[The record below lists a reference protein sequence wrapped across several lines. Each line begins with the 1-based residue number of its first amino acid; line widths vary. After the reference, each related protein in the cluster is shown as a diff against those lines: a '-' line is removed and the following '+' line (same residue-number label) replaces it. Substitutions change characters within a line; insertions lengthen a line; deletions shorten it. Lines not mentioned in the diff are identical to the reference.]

1 MKKNLFITFVLLLFA
16 ITALVAGCGQ
26 KSSETS
32 APAPK
37 EAAQSSSSSDDT
49 SAQSLITKGM
59 EVKNLSYD
67 CDVSEPEG
75 QKLTVKAWIKGK
87 KMRTEMPNPEGGGN
101 MISIID
107 SDQGI
112 VYIYQ
117 PEQKTATKM
126 GISMSQQD
134 NAPSPQETMES
145 LNAEKMKY
153 TGKETIDGKTCLVY
167 EFQDQNNETS
177 KIWLWEDYGI
187 PLKIESIMD
196 GKKSVLEYRNVKTDE
211 IPDSM
216 FELPADTT
224 IMEFNMPGQ

>member
-1 MKKNLFITFVLLLFA
+1 MKKNLFITFILLLFA

-37 EAAQSSSSSDDT
+37 EAGQSNSSSDDT

-59 EVKNLSYD
+59 AVKNISYD
-67 CDVSEPEG
+67 CEVSLPEG
-75 QKLTVKAWIKGK
+75 EKMTMKALIKGK

-101 MISIID
+101 IISIID
-107 SDQGI
+107 SDQGF

-117 PEQKTATKM
+117 PDQKTATKM

-134 NAPSPQETMES
+134 NTPSPQDTMES
-145 LNAEKMKY
+145 LNADIMKY
-153 TGKETIDGKTCLVY
+153 IGKETIDGKTCLVY
-167 EFQDQNNETS
+167 EFQDGNQETS

-216 FELPADTT
+216 FEIPEGTT